1 MNKKIQSI
9 CLTSVVKI
17 MPLIYLILGLLV
29 GFFSYLYL
37 KLNPSAIAPRINV
50 WEWILAIL
58 IYGALFCVILSIITF
73 VGAFLYNKLNKAIGS
88 IIVSLGDNE

>member
-9 CLTSVVKI
+9 CLKSVAKI
-17 MPLIYLILGLLV
+17 MPLIYFIVGLIV

-37 KLNPSAIAPRINV
+37 KFSPSAIAPRINF

-58 IYGALFCVILSIITF
+58 IYGALFCLILSLITF
-73 VGAFLYNKLNKAIGS
+73 IGAFFYNKLNKVIGS
-88 IIVSLGDNE
+88 VEVSVE